1 MYVRMYY
8 YVCMYF
14 LLLIKQDT
22 LPWVILHAVGIQLGS
37 ISVNTVAS
45 ITRCRQSL
53 YSLHNF
59 TALVTVGSVYV
70 YSILQLIEIYGFC
83 EGEERLLVFC
93 YQFLLACW
101 PVPGLLDVYSE

>member
-1 MYVRMYY
+1 MFRTREFIFGKGLYIQAWYSMYVRMYY

-37 ISVNTVAS
+37 ISVDTVAI

-53 YSLHNF
+53 YSLYSF
-59 TALVTVGSVYV
+59 TAL
-70 YSILQLIEIYGFC
+70 
-83 EGEERLLVFC
+83 
-93 YQFLLACW
+93 
-101 PVPGLLDVYSE
+101 